1 MAAQHLGD
9 LLIQGLPWLAWLPAL
24 GLAVMLLALEL
35 SCRRAPALELPQA
48 SPRFDDAFLR
58 VVIPAYQES
67 RNIAACVAAV
77 LANQAPG
84 LAWELL
90 VVDDGSTDGTAELAA
105 AAVTAAAAAA
115 TAAAAAGVN
124 AGPARARVMAAGARP
139 SGERW
144 CGKNWPAS
152 RGAAEP
158 WPAGDPARQWLLFID
173 ADVRL
178 APQALAAGLAEAQAS
193 GADLLSLAPRLT
205 CSCLAEWLVQ
215 PIVANLLGLVFPLG
229 RTNDPADPTAF
240 AAGPF
245 MLFRRSAYAAIGGHA
260 AIPDE
265 VVEDLALARRIK
277 TSGLRLRY
285 LLGLKLVSL
294 GMYADLPGL
303 WEGWTKNW
311 FLGVDRSLIK
321 AAGSAALVLLLYTA
335 PWLLVLLSIAGALPG
350 APAPAMVSLAGPA
363 LLAVALQWLLR
374 LWAAW
379 RFQLEPRFW
388 WLAGLGGLMVAA
400 IVPVSVWRTLTGQG
414 WTWRGRSLA
423 G

>member
-1 MAAQHLGD
+1 MAPVDLGG
-9 LLIQGLPWLAWLPAL
+9 LLAWGLPWLAWLPAL
-24 GLAVMLLALEL
+24 GLAVMLLTLEL
-35 SCRRAPALELPQA
+35 SCRHAPALALPQTTPA
-48 SPRFDDAFLR
+48 LDGSFLR
-58 VVIPAYQES
+58 VVIPAYQEA

-77 LANQAPG
+77 LASQAPG

-105 AAVTAAAAAA
+105 AAITAAE
-115 TAAAAAGVN
+115 GS
-124 AGPARARVMAAGARP
+124 ARARVMEAGPRP
-139 SGERW
+139 RSQRW

-152 RGAAEP
+152 RAAAEP
-158 WPAGDPARQWLLFID
+158 WPPGDPSGQWLLFID

-178 APQALAAGLAEAQAS
+178 EPQALAAALADAQTS

-215 PIVANLLGLVFPLG
+215 PIVANLLGLVFPLR

-277 TSGLRLRY
+277 TAGLRLRY
-285 LLGLKLVSL
+285 LLGLRLVSL
-294 GMYADLPGL
+294 GMYADLAAL

-321 AAGSAALVLLLYTA
+321 AAGSAAVVLLLYSA
-335 PWLLVLLSIAGALPG
+335 PWLLLLLSIAGSMLGGVAHG
-350 APAPAMVSLAGPA
+350 WVSLALPA

-379 RFQLEPRFW
+379 RFQLEARFW
-388 WLAGLGGLMVAA
+388 WLAGLGGLLVAA

>member
-1 MAAQHLGD
+1 MGPHDPGG
-9 LLIQGLPWLAWLPAL
+9 LLAEALPWLAWLPAL
-24 GLAVMLLALEL
+24 GLAVMLLGLEL

-48 SPRFDDAFLR
+48 APGFADAFLR

-77 LANQAPG
+77 LANEAPG

-105 AAVTAAAAAA
+105 AAVKTG
-115 TAAAAAGVN
+115 AGSVQ
-124 AGPARARVMAAGARP
+124 ARVMAAGPRP

-152 RGAAEP
+152 HAAAEP
-158 WPAGDPARQWLLFID
+158 WPAGDPACQWLLFID

-178 APQALAAGLAEAQAS
+178 APRALVAALADAQTS

-215 PIVANLLGLVFPLG
+215 PIVANLLGLVFPLR
-229 RTNDPADPTAF
+229 RTNDSADPTAF

-294 GMYADLPGL
+294 GMYADLAAL

-311 FLGVDRSLIK
+311 FLGVDRSLTT
-321 AAGSAALVLLLYTA
+321 AAGSAAVVLLLYSA
-335 PWLLVLLSIAGALPG
+335 PWLLLLLSIAGALVG
-350 APAPAMVSLAGPA
+350 GGLIGEVAGGWVSLALPA

-374 LWAAW
+374 LWASW

-388 WLAGLGGLMVAA
+388 WLAGVGGLLVAA
-400 IVPVSVWRTLTGQG
+400 IVPVSVWRTLTGRG

-423 G
+423 A

>member
-1 MAAQHLGD
+1 
-9 LLIQGLPWLAWLPAL
+9 
-24 GLAVMLLALEL
+24 MLLALEL

-48 SPRFDDAFLR
+48 TPCFADAFLR

-67 RNIAACVAAV
+67 GNIDACVAAV

-84 LAWELL
+84 LTWELL

-105 AAVTAAAAAA
+105 AAVT
-115 TAAAAAGVN
+115 AAAGVN

-152 RGAAEP
+152 RAAAEP
-158 WPAGDPARQWLLFID
+158 WPAGDPTRQWLLFID

-178 APQALAAGLAEAQAS
+178 APQALAAALADAQAS
-193 GADLLSLAPRLT
+193 GADLFSLAPRLT

-245 MLFRRSAYAAIGGHA
+245 MLFRRSAYEAIGGHA

-294 GMYADLPGL
+294 GMYADLASL

-321 AAGSAALVLLLYTA
+321 AAGSAAVVLLLYTA
-335 PWLLVLLSIAGALPG
+335 PWLLLLLSIAGALPG
-350 APAPAMVSLAGPA
+350 VVSPAMVSLALPA

-379 RFQLEPRFW
+379 RFALEPRFW

-400 IVPVSVWRTLTGQG
+400 IVPVSAWRTLTGQG